1 MRVPP
6 NMKRTAAG
14 IIAAVAWL
22 ALVLQLAGIIG
33 ASLAAG
39 TPVSKNLIAYASYF
53 TIQANGLVGVLMTL
67 ALLRPQ
73 SQSPLLRASVMS
85 GAAVYIAITGLLY
98 HLYLY
103 GFWHARGLM
112 VLPDILL
119 HAAIPLLFLMY
130 WLLVVPKGSLTW
142 WHPWFWLIYPV
153 IYLGFVFI
161 VGKWTGHYSY
171 PPLDAS
177 MLKRTRVLRHA
188 AVFLIYFLAFG
199 MILVALD
206 RWLRAKSVDDR

>member
-1 MRVPP
+1 MRVSP
-6 NMKRTAAG
+6 NVKRTAAG
-14 IIAAVAWL
+14 IIAAAAWL
-22 ALVLQLAGIIG
+22 ALALQLAGMIG
-33 ASLAAG
+33 TSLAAG
-39 TPVSKNLIAYASYF
+39 TPVTNGLIVYVSLF
-53 TIQANGLVGVLMTL
+53 TIQANCLVAVLMTL

-85 GAAVYIAITGLLY
+85 GAAVYIVITGLLY
-98 HLYLY
+98 YLYLY
-103 GFWHARGLM
+103 GFLHPRGFM

-119 HAAIPLLFLMY
+119 HAAIPALFLTY
-130 WLLVVPKGSLTW
+130 WVLVVPKGTLTW
-142 WHPWFWLIYPV
+142 KHALVWMIYPV
-153 IYLGFVFI
+153 IYLGYVFI

-177 MLKRTRVLRHA
+177 MLKRARVLRHA

-206 RWLRAKSVDDR
+206 RWMRTKSVGNR